1 MENGVREG
9 LACCSEGT
17 SSMRTCVQR
26 GLDEKKKVGI
36 WAKFPGRKDK
46 EWVRV
51 KGKKDKN
58 NRSLGKPWGGEAT
71 MLVWI

>member
-1 MENGVREG
+1 MSGRWGKAGG

-17 SSMRTCVQR
+17 SSMRTCVQC

-36 WAKFPGRKDK
+36 WATFPGRKDK

-51 KGKKDKN
+51 KEKDKN
-58 NRSLGKPWGGEAT
+58 NRSLGKP
-71 MLVWI
+71 